1 MSGYMFRVR
10 AKNAYGVSEP
20 GEVTDPAVTKE
31 KKTDSDLPFNPRQV
45 KVRRDIVERFYDV
58 NEVVGR
64 GRFATVQ
71 RCLEKLSGRLL
82 AARTV
87 RLDTAEQRE
96 KLLREVEMMQ
106 QLHHGKLLQLYD
118 AFELDSKITL
128 VQEFLEGGP
137 LMERL
142 LEPDFTQT
150 EREAA
155 IFIHQVCEGLQYL
168 HGQQVAHLDLRPES
182 VMCADRTGCN
192 IKLRNFGSA
201 RRLHPRENIRVKFEA
216 PEFCAPEVVNFGV
229 IWFAADMWSLG
240 VMTYLLLCGVS
251 PFAGK
256 SDLATLRNIIRGNI
270 DMTREGVSSSSQEA
284 RDFLKGLLAQSK
296 EARYTIEQCLQHSW
310 LQRDRR
316 VPGNY
321 VVPKQNIKDFMARRK
336 WQEHFRGLV
345 SVWTKDVTTERAS
358 YPNGPAAGKHRTTL
372 EIPRPPLVKSRTI
385 EGTAPTEPATPP
397 QRAVVQ
403 TREAA
408 KIEVPKI
415 VSTPTSKRAELLPS
429 HAGRPGQLSKSRS
442 FDVSSSSLPQIQV
455 SNTLS
460 GSQQVPQGQ
469 ISGGLLKQASADDAF
484 MPSSQDVVTR
494 TMTLPRRERPHSM
507 VIEPAYPP
515 PPQKQ
520 RPLSDSGSW
529 LPSTIVPPVSP
540 RGGNVSPAKVTVMSG
555 PLRPIQKSASFEVM
569 GVGRGQ
575 TPSPTPA
582 KITVI
587 ASPGPKT
594 SPMGQFFS
602 RSRDESPGSTQP
614 APPKIDQKVPRDVQK
629 PQTDRQLKTPSPKRP
644 RTPSP
649 ARVVVTSSPTPT
661 GSPTSAEREGR
672 PPSAKVQKSA
682 EPTPESK
689 QQRVDKQQ
697 DQKADAKQQKEPTR
711 LMKQKAVSSRLQKPT
726 FEDPTVAEPAQPK
739 PDKPKAPPPPP
750 VSTETPRSKPPPP
763 TIIQTPP
770 SPGSPSMA
778 SPFTFKKA
786 AVFKDKP
793 SSDRAKPSRITKAT
807 EADVYKDMPPLEQT
821 KPPVTM
827 ETKPEKTPATMETKP
842 ARPPVTM
849 ETKPSKPPVTMET
862 KPTKPPVTT
871 ETKTAK
877 PPVTMETK
885 TVPKDTK
892 KKVVPSVPKLVPAA
906 PVSKP
911 TLGQTKPS
919 VQPKTPKVPQT
930 AKTEV
935 SKLNFSKVPKI
946 PDERKGEEKKISRT
960 DVPKM
965 KVSFSVEEK
974 GPTEKPLPGR
984 LGVPKLVKAKSLDD
998 RSTVEARMSRPQL
1011 LKKSSSFD
1019 AQDDQSPL
1027 EILLQM
1033 RKGLKP
1039 VRKQV
1044 TRAPLVHSKS
1054 VPDELSQITQ
1064 KIRGVTTK
1072 SSAEKLTPAKP
1083 APAPTLRK
1091 SASLDL
1097 PRITVI
1103 EKPSLQSITEKPE
1116 TPPSTPPKPKV
1127 HVVADRV
1134 KVSPS
1139 KEAESK
1145 APEKFKPLFVRKA
1158 EPPTQLRIPPHVK
1171 KQEEKLELREAPS
1184 VLQRAN
1190 LAIFQQAK
1198 PIKFKKTPSMEEAER
1213 VEPTKERRRVPF
1225 VELRKVPS
1233 VEKRQEELEK
1243 KTKVEKKV
1251 SAGAEKVAEKKL
1263 PTEVGKE
1270 PEATVPKLEKAVE
1283 KKVDVKKVPEVAR
1296 RKEGVEEVKKAPK
1309 TEVSAPE
1316 EVKKAPETPKTE
1328 ISAPEDARRSPEA
1341 LWREA
1346 GSTRPI
1352 SAVPAEVRRSTD
1364 LVSVVIT
1371 ASAQPQEVQPAAPQA
1386 TETVVESPQAKP
1398 APITP
1403 AAPVAMAT
1411 EKPVAKKAKEPVP
1424 TPVSPKKEVPTP
1436 YQLLLEEVQEAEKV
1450 SPKTSP
1456 VAKTSPIAKMIPER
1470 PPTPPPSPK
1479 KSPVAK
1485 TAPGALQPPVV
1496 QPSPPSTQVVAPA
1509 QKEPEPESALRKEPP
1524 EPAPKP
1530 KPPAFS
1536 RVAVMEVA
1544 KRTGEVT
1551 IMAEEVKK
1559 PVAKIEPVPQE
1570 GEVRGRLIQENVA
1583 TIPEGKRPLAR
1594 MTSLK
1599 RRGSTGSDMSGVSS
1613 PADSESEEYYSGTF
1627 SESDTESSS
1636 YFTAGEDEE
1645 NTAPVFLKRMLRQTV
1660 QEGSTTRFEVVVI
1673 GQPKPAVMWLRNNF
1687 PIKESEDF
1695 QFLQEGN
1702 IYCLVLR
1709 EAYPEDAGLYTC
1721 RAINSVDVVSCS
1733 AELRVEEGLYTCRAI
1748 NSVDVVSCSA
1758 ELRVKEELTD
1768 EEGEPM
1774 VHPEFQQ
1781 KIKPLEVAE
1790 DDPARM
1796 DCKVT
1801 GVPEPEVTWYKDGV
1815 EITQDPEYQFLFED
1829 EESMY
1834 KDGVEITQDPE
1845 YQFLFEDEESMCLI
1859 VPVASK
1865 KHEGLYSC
1873 LAGNKLGQVACYA
1886 RLTVKEKSRRPAHPG
1901 PPSFLT
1907 TLADVFAVEGS
1918 QACFTCTVV
1927 GNPDP
1932 DIEWLLDSRL
1942 LKPTQDFSMSF
1953 ENDMAK
1959 LILKT
1964 AYPEDQDFSMS
1975 FENDMA
1981 KLILKTAYPEDQD
1994 FSMSFE
2000 NDMAKL
2006 ILKTA
2011 YPEDQDFNMSFENDM
2026 AKLILKTAY
2035 PEDQVGQQILLTCF
2049 TCTVV
2054 GNPNPDIEWL
2064 LDSRVL
2070 KPTQDFNMSFESE
2083 MAKLILKTA
2092 YPEDQNDMAKLILKT
2107 AYPEDQ
2113 VDIEWLLDSRLLKP
2127 TQDFN
2132 MSFES
2137 EMAKLILKT
2146 AYPEDQGLYTCK
2158 ASNGYGETSCSAR
2171 LHVSEEYTL
2180 DTTHAMPPKFIH
2192 TFHDTDAMEGREVR
2206 FDCRIIGIPQ
2216 PKVAWYLH
2224 NREVQD
2230 SLEYRIFQ
2238 ANDQHSLVIPK
2249 VFLVIPEVSPLT
2261 ANSLSF
2267 QGEVQDSLEYR
2278 IFQANDQHSLVIP
2291 ELTLYLSREV
2301 QDSLEYRIFQAND
2314 QHSLVIPEVFLVI
2327 PELSLYL
2334 SREVQ
2339 DSLEYRIFQAN
2350 DQHSLVIPEVF
2361 PDDEGEVVCKAVN
2374 TLGEISCSA
2383 ELFVDEE
2390 EPTITRQSCSAELF
2404 VDEEEPTITR
2414 QSREGGSTTVAA
2426 AVGIIPNFVQR
2437 LQNSAVSEGETATF
2451 QCRITGDPRP
2461 KVMWFHKKREV
2472 TAARR
2477 VKMSYTEEGVATLVI
2492 SNASKGDI
2500 GVYAC
2505 VANSPAGKAT
2515 CVAKLHVETEG
2526 VTEEDRDQTPPRSP
2540 KPQIKKSRSREIAPK
2555 PPYGSPRISS
2565 RTATSLILSWNPPPP
2580 QQDTESSLSYII
2592 EFRESEDTR
2601 WQVKAKNV
2609 RETSYLVDRLQEDC
2623 IYFFRVSTENDF
2635 GVSEPSEESTASN
2648 IREGS
2653 DSEDED
2659 VLGRPGL
2666 VRQGSVKR
2674 RGPPGAPE
2682 FLALPEDCFTL
2693 EGSTAVFSCMLSTRP
2708 AVSTVQ
2714 WLWTGKIIQESRK
2727 HQPVFDARTGES
2739 SLTVQSVSL
2748 RDMGQYQVKAE
2759 NQHGAMACS
2768 VCLGLAESPQFE
2780 DIMEDVEMY
2789 VGETGRLEV
2798 RLYGKPFPDITWLK
2812 GTEELP
2818 KEKRIIRTRSDEEV
2832 VLTINSAVL
2841 SDTGV
2846 YTCTAKNRAGEV
2858 SCKAQVTVSPDI
2870 VTIDS
2875 TVLSDTGVYTC
2886 TAKNRAGEVSY
2897 KAQVTVSPVPESTD
2911 AEDEET
2917 CWTKIHTIREQ
2928 YRIHEE
2934 LGKGAFGIIKRV
2946 THRKTGK
2953 KFAAK
2958 YIRYKPHRKAD
2969 LQREVTVMAKL
2980 EHAGIVRLAE
2990 TFLDNKFIVMV
3001 ME

>member
-1 MSGYMFRVR
+1 MVLTQSGKGDEERSRPGAGPPPHPDVPDPPIGKPRVSSITCDSLTLSWQEVPRKPAAGITAYIVEIWKASERRWRSESIVFGTNYTVKKLQPMSGYMFRVR

-45 KVRRDIVERFYDV
+45 KVRKDIVERFYDV

-316 VPGNY
+316 VPGDY

-336 WQEHFRGLV
+336 WQKMRAMKQLEAQGSSLQGFSGARPLGQITRTASVSSIDSGLDKGPEAKLKK
-345 SVWTKDVTTERAS
+345 SASIQDVTTEKAS

-442 FDVSSSSLPQIQV
+442 FDVSSSSPPQIQV
-455 SNTLS
+455 SKTLS
-460 GSQQVPQGQ
+460 GSQQMPQGQ
-469 ISGGLLKQASADDAF
+469 VSGGLLKQASADDAF
-484 MPSSQDVVTR
+484 MPSSQDIVTR
-494 TMTLPRRERPHSM
+494 TTTLPRRERPHSM

-594 SPMGQFFS
+594 SPTGQFFS

-629 PQTDRQLKTPSPKRP
+629 PQTDRQLKSPSPKRP

-649 ARVVVTSSPTPT
+649 ARVMVTSSPTPT

-689 QQRVDKQQ
+689 QQRVGKQQ
-697 DQKADAKQQKEPTR
+697 DPKADAKQQKEPTR

-726 FEDPTVAEPAQPK
+726 FEDPTVSKPAQPK
-739 PDKPKAPPPPP
+739 ADKPKAPPPPP
-750 VSTETPRSKPPPP
+750 VITETPRSKPPPP

-807 EADVYKDMPPLEQT
+807 EADIFKDMPPLEQT

-827 ETKPEKTPATMETKP
+827 ETKPAKQPDTMETKP
-842 ARPPVTM
+842 A
-849 ETKPSKPPVTMET
+849 KPPVTVET
-862 KPTKPPVTT
+862 KPAKPPVTT
-871 ETKTAK
+871 ETKPSKAPVTMEAKPAKPSVTTETKPAKPPVTTETKPAK

-892 KKVVPSVPKLVPAA
+892 KKVAPSVPKLVPAV

-911 TLGQTKPS
+911 SLGQTKPS

-946 PDERKGEEKKISRT
+946 PDERKGEEKKLSRT
-960 DVPKM
+960 EVPKM

-1171 KQEEKLELREAPS
+1171 KQEEKPELREAPS

-1213 VEPTKERRRVPF
+1213 VEPPKERRRAPF

-1233 VEKRQEELEK
+1233 LEKRQEELEK

-1263 PTEVGKE
+1263 PTEVGKGLGVGKE

-1283 KKVDVKKVPEVAR
+1283 KKVDEKKVPEVAR
-1296 RKEGVEEVKKAPK
+1296 RKEVVEEVKKAPK

-1316 EVKKAPETPKTE
+1316 EVKKAPEVPKTE
-1328 ISAPEDARRSPEA
+1328 VSAPEEVKKAPEVPKTEAAAPEDAKKSPEA
-1341 LWREA
+1341 PRREA

-1352 SAVPAEVRRSTD
+1352 SAVPAEVRRSTE

-1386 TETVVESPQAKP
+1386 AETVVEPPQAKP

-1456 VAKTSPIAKMIPER
+1456 VAKTSPIAKMVPER

-1485 TAPGALQPPVV
+1485 TAPGAPQPPVV
-1496 QPSPPSTQVVAPA
+1496 QPSPPTTQVVAPA
-1509 QKEPEPESALRKEPP
+1509 LKEPEPEPALRKEPP

-1536 RVAVMEVA
+1536 RVAVMEVT
-1544 KRTGEVT
+1544 KKTGEVI

-1733 AELRVEEGLYTCRAI
+1733 AELRVEEGLYTCHAI

-1758 ELRVKEELTD
+1758 ELHVEEELTD

-1801 GVPEPEVTWYKDGV
+1801 GVPEPEVTW
-1815 EITQDPEYQFLFED
+1815 
-1829 EESMY
+1829 Y

-1942 LKPTQDFSMSF
+1942 LKPTQDFNMSF

-1964 AYPEDQDFSMS
+1964 AYPEDQ
-1975 FENDMA
+1975 NYMA
-1981 KLILKTAYPEDQD
+1981 KLILKTAYPEDQWLLD
-1994 FSMSFE
+1994 SRV
-2000 NDMAKL
+2000 
-2006 ILKTA
+2006 LKPT
-2011 YPEDQDFNMSFENDM
+2011 QDFNMSFENDM

-2035 PEDQVGQQILLTCF
+2035 PEDQVSQQILLS
-2049 TCTVV
+2049 V
-2054 GNPNPDIEWL
+2054 
-2064 LDSRVL
+2064 
-2070 KPTQDFNMSFESE
+2070 
-2083 MAKLILKTA
+2083 
-2092 YPEDQNDMAKLILKT
+2092 
-2107 AYPEDQ
+2107 
-2113 VDIEWLLDSRLLKP
+2113 
-2127 TQDFN
+2127 
-2132 MSFES
+2132 
-2137 EMAKLILKT
+2137 
-2146 AYPEDQGLYTCK
+2146 
-2158 ASNGYGETSCSAR
+2158 
-2171 LHVSEEYTL
+2171 
-2180 DTTHAMPPKFIH
+2180 
-2192 TFHDTDAMEGREVR
+2192 TD
-2206 FDCRIIGIPQ
+2206 
-2216 PKVAWYLH
+2216 
-2224 NREVQD
+2224 
-2230 SLEYRIFQ
+2230 
-2238 ANDQHSLVIPK
+2238 
-2249 VFLVIPEVSPLT
+2249 
-2261 ANSLSF
+2261 
-2267 QGEVQDSLEYR
+2267 
-2278 IFQANDQHSLVIP
+2278 
-2291 ELTLYLSREV
+2291 
-2301 QDSLEYRIFQAND
+2301 
-2314 QHSLVIPEVFLVI
+2314 
-2327 PELSLYL
+2327 
-2334 SREVQ
+2334 
-2339 DSLEYRIFQAN
+2339 
-2350 DQHSLVIPEVF
+2350 
-2361 PDDEGEVVCKAVN
+2361 
-2374 TLGEISCSA
+2374 
-2383 ELFVDEE
+2383 
-2390 EPTITRQSCSAELF
+2390 
-2404 VDEEEPTITR
+2404 
-2414 QSREGGSTTVAA
+2414 
-2426 AVGIIPNFVQR
+2426 
-2437 LQNSAVSEGETATF
+2437 
-2451 QCRITGDPRP
+2451 
-2461 KVMWFHKKREV
+2461 
-2472 TAARR
+2472 
-2477 VKMSYTEEGVATLVI
+2477 KM
-2492 SNASKGDI
+2492 
-2500 GVYAC
+2500 
-2505 VANSPAGKAT
+2505 
-2515 CVAKLHVETEG
+2515 
-2526 VTEEDRDQTPPRSP
+2526 
-2540 KPQIKKSRSREIAPK
+2540 
-2555 PPYGSPRISS
+2555 
-2565 RTATSLILSWNPPPP
+2565 
-2580 QQDTESSLSYII
+2580 
-2592 EFRESEDTR
+2592 
-2601 WQVKAKNV
+2601 
-2609 RETSYLVDRLQEDC
+2609 
-2623 IYFFRVSTENDF
+2623 
-2635 GVSEPSEESTASN
+2635 
-2648 IREGS
+2648 
-2653 DSEDED
+2653 
-2659 VLGRPGL
+2659 
-2666 VRQGSVKR
+2666 
-2674 RGPPGAPE
+2674 
-2682 FLALPEDCFTL
+2682 
-2693 EGSTAVFSCMLSTRP
+2693 
-2708 AVSTVQ
+2708 
-2714 WLWTGKIIQESRK
+2714 
-2727 HQPVFDARTGES
+2727 
-2739 SLTVQSVSL
+2739 
-2748 RDMGQYQVKAE
+2748 
-2759 NQHGAMACS
+2759 
-2768 VCLGLAESPQFE
+2768 
-2780 DIMEDVEMY
+2780 
-2789 VGETGRLEV
+2789 
-2798 RLYGKPFPDITWLK
+2798 
-2812 GTEELP
+2812 
-2818 KEKRIIRTRSDEEV
+2818 
-2832 VLTINSAVL
+2832 
-2841 SDTGV
+2841 
-2846 YTCTAKNRAGEV
+2846 
-2858 SCKAQVTVSPDI
+2858 
-2870 VTIDS
+2870 
-2875 TVLSDTGVYTC
+2875 
-2886 TAKNRAGEVSY
+2886 
-2897 KAQVTVSPVPESTD
+2897 
-2911 AEDEET
+2911 
-2917 CWTKIHTIREQ
+2917 
-2928 YRIHEE
+2928 
-2934 LGKGAFGIIKRV
+2934 
-2946 THRKTGK
+2946 
-2953 KFAAK
+2953 
-2958 YIRYKPHRKAD
+2958 
-2969 LQREVTVMAKL
+2969 
-2980 EHAGIVRLAE
+2980 
-2990 TFLDNKFIVMV
+2990 
-3001 ME
+3001 